1 MIFSNIFFRP
11 KYTNHMSRD
20 AVFDG
25 DYESAII
32 FAENIYMKNE
42 NRKIR
47 VHFDM

>member
-1 MIFSNIFFRP
+1 
-11 KYTNHMSRD
+11 MSIY

-32 FAENIYMKNE
+32 FGENIYIKNE

-47 VHFDM
+47 VHFVMDFEAFQ